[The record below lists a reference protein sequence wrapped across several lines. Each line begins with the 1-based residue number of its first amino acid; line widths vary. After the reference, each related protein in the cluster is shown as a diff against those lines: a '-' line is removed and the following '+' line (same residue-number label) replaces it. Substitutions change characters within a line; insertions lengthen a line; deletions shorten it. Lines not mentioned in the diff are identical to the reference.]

1 MLSAQNEQENNM
13 TRSRQSELH
22 ERITIIGDVK
32 SASFVPWIRRH
43 ADKLGLSQSFLH
55 AGAERIE
62 LEVAGPVEL
71 IDMLEMGCSLGP
83 IDVWVDE
90 FQRRIVN
97 ATDTP
102 PPEQHP
108 S

>member
-1 MLSAQNEQENNM
+1 MG
-13 TRSRQSELH
+13 RSRQSELR
-22 ERITIIGDVK
+22 ERITILGDVN

-43 ADKLGLSQSFLH
+43 ADKLGLSQDFLH
-55 AGAERIE
+55 AGADRIE

-83 IDVWVDE
+83 MDVWVDAI
-90 FQRRIVN
+90 QRRIVS
-97 ATDTP
+97 AKDTP
-102 PPEQHP
+102 PSEQHP

>member
-1 MLSAQNEQENNM
+1 MI
-13 TRSRQSELH
+13 RPRQSELR
-22 ERITIIGDVK
+22 ERFTILGDVK

-43 ADKLGLSQSFLH
+43 ADKLGLSQNFLH
-55 AGAERIE
+55 AGADRIE

-83 IDVWVDE
+83 IDVWVDQI
-90 FQRRIVN
+90 QRRIVDPI
-97 ATDTP
+97 TTP
-102 PPEQHP
+102 RSERHL